1 MNFLHLLALLGVTA
15 AAPTTLYTH
24 PLVRKGAS
32 HEGDMTW
39 KEGDFSGSKH
49 LPLPPPSS
57 FAPLTSSFPADA
69 CGIPPSLPA
78 VALNA
83 PTFDASTPGGNPNAN
98 TLCGQKIRIWNL
110 ATGAETYAT
119 VVDRMTAQ
127 DPGAI
132 DVSQEVFGALGIDP
146 GKGRCRVGWS
156 L

>member
-1 MNFLHLLALLGVTA
+1 MNLIHLFALLGVAA
-15 AAPTTLYTH
+15 AAPTTLHTTS
-24 PLVRKGAS
+24 LVRRGAS

-39 KEGDFSGSKH
+39 KEGDFSGN
-49 LPLPPPSS
+49 
-57 FAPLTSSFPADA
+57 A
-69 CGIPPSLPA
+69 CGIPPILPA

-110 ATGAETYAT
+110 ATGAETHAT

-127 DPGAI
+127 DAGAI
-132 DVSQEVFGALGIDP
+132 DVSQEVFGALGIDS